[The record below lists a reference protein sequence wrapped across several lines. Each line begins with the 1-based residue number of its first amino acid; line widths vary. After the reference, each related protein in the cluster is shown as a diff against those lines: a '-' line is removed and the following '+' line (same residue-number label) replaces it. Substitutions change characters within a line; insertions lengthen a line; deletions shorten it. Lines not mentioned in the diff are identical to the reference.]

1 MRVFILQTVN
11 HKNFNN
17 YKIFFESAVEYIK
30 VCLEKDAQ
38 ENASDALYFVKHY
51 ISRIIINF
59 SDSDNDKF
67 ELTHSFLEPVR
78 DLANKAIKNKQTYF
92 VKRMNLIERIFE
104 LYEENKPIKWN
115 ENYLDFFLCFKPVL
129 NDMLKNA
136 DAENL
141 YINEVSSELEHLCNG
156 LKLQDENQKWVNDFW
171 DYYFDLAQALI
182 YTGIQKKLILSDSN
196 FEAFYNVYFS
206 WHVKKYENDD
216 IWAKC
221 LICFTNSLNAYI
233 KYLKSSSNTQKDYLI
248 QWVWSRFLQIEECI
262 KNNQKLYS
270 EWKEFKDLFES
281 NFSVLKD
288 YEKFSNLVSESYQP
302 IVGFDYS
309 KIDIRKNGKS

>member
-1 MRVFILQTVN
+1 
-11 HKNFNN
+11 
-17 YKIFFESAVEYIK
+17 
-30 VCLEKDAQ
+30 
-38 ENASDALYFVKHY
+38 
-51 ISRIIINF
+51 
-59 SDSDNDKF
+59 
-67 ELTHSFLEPVR
+67 
-78 DLANKAIKNKQTYF
+78 
-92 VKRMNLIERIFE
+92 
-104 LYEENKPIKWN
+104 
-115 ENYLDFFLCFKPVL
+115 
-129 NDMLKNA
+129 MLKNA
-136 DAENL
+136 DGDNR

-171 DYYFDLAQALI
+171 DYYFDLAHALI
-182 YTGIQKKLILSDSN
+182 YTGIKKKLILTDSN

-206 WHVKKYENDD
+206 WHGNKYENDD

-248 QWVWSRFLQIEECI
+248 QWVRSRFLQIEECI

-281 NFSVLKD
+281 NFSVLK
-288 YEKFSNLVSESYQP
+288 EHENFSNLVSEYFQP
-302 IVGFDYS
+302 VVDFDYS